1 MVNLESYVFWVLV
14 AAAVLGTIAWA
25 WLLVRAFRESRV
37 WGCCLLL
44 LPPLALFFVLEGV
57 APFLNPA
64 GMKRAL
70 ARLSTLQDNELRIAG
85 LGSMLV
91 GVAILFL
98 VR

>member
-1 MVNLESYVFWVLV
+1 LTFRLSDLL
-14 AAAVLGTIAWA
+14 AA
-25 WLLVRAFRESRV
+25 
-37 WGCCLLL
+37 
-44 LPPLALFFVLEGV
+44 LALFFVMEGIV
-57 APFLNPA
+57 PFLNPN

-70 ARLSTLQDNELRIAG
+70 EKLITLGDRELRIAG

>member
-1 MVNLESYVFWVLV
+1 MPHLSDLV
-14 AAAVLGTIAWA
+14 AAV
-25 WLLVRAFRESRV
+25 
-37 WGCCLLL
+37 
-44 LPPLALFFVLEGV
+44 ALFLVLEGM
-57 APFLNPA
+57 APFLNPG

-70 ARLSTLQDNELRIAG
+70 TRLLDIGDRELRIAG